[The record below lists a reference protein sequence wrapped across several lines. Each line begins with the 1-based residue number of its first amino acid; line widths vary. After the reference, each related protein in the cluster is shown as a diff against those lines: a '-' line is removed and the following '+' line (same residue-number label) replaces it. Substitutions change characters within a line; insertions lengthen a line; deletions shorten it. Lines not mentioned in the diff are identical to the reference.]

1 MDAWCQEGDFYN
13 HEKDMSAKTY
23 DALQEAI
30 TAHVA
35 DELDVAV
42 VVIKDWVL
50 VASPSDLQDVEG
62 LEKIVV
68 HRSAQTPL
76 YAVTGL
82 LQWGSETMGSTEFF
96 D

>member
-1 MDAWCQEGDFYN
+1 MDAGLQEGDIYVN
-13 HEKDMSAKTY
+13 EEALSAETY

-35 DELDVAV
+35 DELDVGV

-50 VASPSDLQDVEG
+50 VASPSDLEDVEG

-68 HRSAQTPL
+68 HRSLQTPL

>member
-1 MDAWCQEGDFYN
+1 V
-13 HEKDMSAKTY
+13 STKTY
-23 DALQEAI
+23 NALQEAI

-35 DELDVAV
+35 SELDVSV
-42 VVIKDWVL
+42 VVIRDWVL

-62 LEKIVV
+62 LENIVV
-68 HRSAQTPL
+68 HRSAHTPL

-82 LQWGSETMGSTEFF
+82 LQWGSETMAPAEFF

>member
-1 MDAWCQEGDFYN
+1 
-13 HEKDMSAKTY
+13 MSNETY

-35 DELDVAV
+35 DEMDADV
-42 VVIKDWVL
+42 VVVKDWVL
-50 VASPSDLQDVEG
+50 VASPSDLDDAEG
-62 LEKIVV
+62 YEKIVV

-82 LQWGSETMGSTEFF
+82 LTWGSETMSPAEYF

>member
-1 MDAWCQEGDFYN
+1 
-13 HEKDMSAKTY
+13 MSAETY
-23 DALQEAI
+23 TTLQEAI

-35 DELDVAV
+35 DELDADV
-42 VVIKDWVL
+42 VVVKDWVL
-50 VASPSDLQDVEG
+50 VASPSDLEDVEG
-62 LEKIVV
+62 FEKIVV

-82 LQWGSETMGSTEFF
+82 LQWGSETMAPADYF

>member
-1 MDAWCQEGDFYN
+1 L
-13 HEKDMSAKTY
+13 STKTY
-23 DALQEAI
+23 NALQEAI

-35 DELDVAV
+35 SELDVGV
-42 VVIKDWVL
+42 VVMKDWVL

-68 HRSAQTPL
+68 HRSDQTTL

-82 LQWGSETMGSTEFF
+82 LQWGMETIGSAEFF

>member
-1 MDAWCQEGDFYN
+1 
-13 HEKDMSAKTY
+13 MSNETY
-23 DALQEAI
+23 KNLQEAI

-35 DELDVAV
+35 DELDVGV

-50 VASPSDLQDVEG
+50 VASPSDLEDVEG

-82 LQWGSETMGSTEFF
+82 LQWGSETMGATEFF

>member
-1 MDAWCQEGDFYN
+1 VDAWQQEGNFYVN
-13 HEKDMSAKTY
+13 EEDLSAKTY

-35 DELDVAV
+35 DELDVGV

-62 LEKIVV
+62 LEMIVV
-68 HRSAQTPL
+68 HRSSQTPL

-82 LQWGSETMGSTEFF
+82 LQWGSETMGSTEYF

>member
-1 MDAWCQEGDFYN
+1 L
-13 HEKDMSAKTY
+13 SAETY
-23 DALQEAI
+23 ATLQEAI

-35 DELDVAV
+35 DELAIDV

-68 HRSAQTPL
+68 HRSDQTTL

-82 LQWGSETMGSTEFF
+82 LQWGMETIGSAEFF